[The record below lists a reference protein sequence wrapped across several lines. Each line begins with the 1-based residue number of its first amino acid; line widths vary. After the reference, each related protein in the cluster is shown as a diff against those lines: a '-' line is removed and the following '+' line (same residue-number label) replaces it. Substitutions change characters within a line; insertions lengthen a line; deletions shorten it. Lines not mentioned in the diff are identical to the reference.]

1 MEHPST
7 SYLGRLLL
15 RRPLSA
21 HLTDTSVTI
30 CPPGRAGVP
39 ALPLIG
45 AKTATGRL
53 ACSKKTS
60 LQIQVKR
67 NGFLSGF
74 RTCCLGMACLFGLL
88 NGILSVSLEPLVA
101 GLGHV
106 LVEDVILTDRR
117 SPGTCVLAIVSLV
130 DVGDIP
136 SKPDISGEGTVGVIA
151 TWEAVSEYAQLLFE
165 ACVIRLGMLGWTGYG
180 KQALFFS
187 NGFSGL
193 GPLNI
198 AE

>member
-1 MEHPST
+1 MQHPSA

-88 NGILSVSLEPLVA
+88 NGILSVSLKSLVA
-101 GLGHV
+101 ALGL
-106 LVEDVILTDRR
+106 
-117 SPGTCVLAIVSLV
+117 
-130 DVGDIP
+130 
-136 SKPDISGEGTVGVIA
+136 
-151 TWEAVSEYAQLLFE
+151 
-165 ACVIRLGMLGWTGYG
+165 
-180 KQALFFS
+180 
-187 NGFSGL
+187 FSGRCDFDRQTESRYVRA
-193 GPLNI
+193 GDCKPRGRWRHTVE
-198 AE
+198 A